1 MGCKF
6 NNLIKRP
13 DLPCILSLVDS
24 MESFYFSPQLKKTAM
39 RYLILIVVVLSS
51 CTGTLTDEQR
61 KKMKE
66 NMAQGEIK
74 KVTEAEI
81 TDATFT
87 WGRKLATTIEKKD
100 RLLTNTPFLD
110 SLARAEGVEIVSL
123 QTNSPGL
130 RHIEKQLLEAYTSS
144 TGGENVQKMGSDSLL
159 YTKPV
164 FREHPDGSTE
174 FLKAIA
180 IRFTRKQIVLSIK

>member
-1 MGCKF
+1 MRS
-6 NNLIKRP
+6 LI
-13 DLPCILSLVDS
+13 ILCL
-24 MESFYFSPQLKKTAM
+24 LITA
-39 RYLILIVVVLSS
+39 

-74 KVTEAEI
+74 KVTESEI

-87 WGRKLATTIEKKD
+87 WGRKLASAIEAKD
-100 RLLTNTPFLD
+100 RLLTNNAFID
-110 SLARAEGVEIVSL
+110 SLAQAEGVEIVAL
-123 QTNSPGL
+123 QTNSEGL
-130 RHIEKQLLEAYTSS
+130 RAIEKQLLEAYTSS
-144 TGGENVQKMGSDSLL
+144 AGGENVQKMGADSLL

>member
-1 MGCKF
+1 
-6 NNLIKRP
+6 
-13 DLPCILSLVDS
+13 
-24 MESFYFSPQLKKTAM
+24 M
-39 RYLILIVVVLSS
+39 RYLIILGVMVSS

-74 KVTEAEI
+74 KVTESEI
-81 TDATFT
+81 TDATYT
-87 WGRKLATTIEKKD
+87 WGRKLASAIEKKD
-100 RLLTNTPFLD
+100 RLLTNNTFLD
-110 SLARAEGVEIVSL
+110 SLAQAEGVEIIAL
-123 QTNSPGL
+123 QNTSEGL
-130 RHIEKQLLEAYTSS
+130 RTIEKQLLEAYTSS
-144 TGGENVQKMGSDSLL
+144 AGGENVQKMGTDSLL

>member
-1 MGCKF
+1 
-6 NNLIKRP
+6 
-13 DLPCILSLVDS
+13 
-24 MESFYFSPQLKKTAM
+24 M
-39 RYLILIVVVLSS
+39 RYLILIGVLCS

-66 NMAQGEIK
+66 NMALGEIK

-81 TDATFT
+81 TDATYS
-87 WGRKLATTIEKKD
+87 WGRKLAGTIENKD
-100 RLLTNTPFLD
+100 RMLTNQTFLD
-110 SLARAEGVEIVSL
+110 SLAASEGVEILALHASS
-123 QTNSPGL
+123 QNL
-130 RHIEKQLLEAYTSS
+130 RPIEKQLLEAYSNS
-144 TGGENVQKMGSDSLL
+144 TGGENVQKMGTDSLL

-180 IRFTRKQIVLSIK
+180 IRFTRKQVVLSIK

>member
-1 MGCKF
+1 
-6 NNLIKRP
+6 
-13 DLPCILSLVDS
+13 
-24 MESFYFSPQLKKTAM
+24 M
-39 RYLILIVVVLSS
+39 RYLIILGVMVSS

-74 KVTEAEI
+74 KVTESEI
-81 TDATFT
+81 TDATYT
-87 WGRKLATTIEKKD
+87 WGRKLASAIEKKD
-100 RLLTNTPFLD
+100 RLLTNNTFLD
-110 SLARAEGVEIVSL
+110 SLAQAEGVEIIAL
-123 QTNSPGL
+123 QTTSEGL
-130 RHIEKQLLEAYTSS
+130 RAIEKQLLEAYTSS
-144 TGGENVQKMGSDSLL
+144 AGGENVQKMGTDSLL

>member
-1 MGCKF
+1 M
-6 NNLIKRP
+6 
-13 DLPCILSLVDS
+13 V
-24 MESFYFSPQLKKTAM
+24 
-39 RYLILIVVVLSS
+39 SS

-61 KKMKE
+61 KKIKE

-74 KVTEAEI
+74 KVTESEI
-81 TDATFT
+81 TDATYT
-87 WGRKLATTIEKKD
+87 WGRKLASAIEKKD
-100 RLLTNTPFLD
+100 RLLTNNTFLD
-110 SLARAEGVEIVSL
+110 SLAQAEGLEIISL
-123 QTNSPGL
+123 QENQQGL
-130 RHIEKQLLEAYTSS
+130 RQVEKQILEAYASNM
-144 TGGENVQKMGSDSLL
+144 GGENVQKMGTDSLL

>member
-1 MGCKF
+1 
-6 NNLIKRP
+6 
-13 DLPCILSLVDS
+13 
-24 MESFYFSPQLKKTAM
+24 M
-39 RYLILIVVVLSS
+39 RYLILIGVVFCS

-61 KKMKE
+61 KKIKE

-87 WGRKLATTIEKKD
+87 WGRKLAATIEKKD
-100 RLLTNTPFLD
+100 RLLGNQLFLD
-110 SLARAEGVEIVSL
+110 SLAMAENVEILSL
-123 QTNSPGL
+123 QESQQGL
-130 RHIEKQLLEAYTSS
+130 REIEKQLLEAYSGNMGS
-144 TGGENVQKMGSDSLL
+144 DNVQKMGTDSLL
-159 YTKPV
+159 YTKPI

-180 IRFTRKQIVLSIK
+180 IRFTRKQIVLSIN

>member
-1 MGCKF
+1 
-6 NNLIKRP
+6 
-13 DLPCILSLVDS
+13 
-24 MESFYFSPQLKKTAM
+24 M
-39 RYLILIVVVLSS
+39 RYLIILFVMITA

-61 KKMKE
+61 KKIKE

-74 KVTEAEI
+74 KVTESEI
-81 TDATFT
+81 TDATYT
-87 WGRKLATTIEKKD
+87 WGRKLASAIEKRD
-100 RLLTNTPFLD
+100 RMLTNSTFLD
-110 SLARAEGVEIVSL
+110 SLAQTEGVEIL
-123 QTNSPGL
+123 AIQTDSDGL
-130 RHIEKQLLEAYTSS
+130 RAIEKQLLEAYTSS
-144 TGGENVQKMGSDSLL
+144 AGGENVQKMGTDSLL

>member
-1 MGCKF
+1 
-6 NNLIKRP
+6 
-13 DLPCILSLVDS
+13 
-24 MESFYFSPQLKKTAM
+24 M
-39 RYLILIVVVLSS
+39 RYLIILGVMVSS

-74 KVTEAEI
+74 KVTESEI
-81 TDATFT
+81 TDATYT
-87 WGRKLATTIEKKD
+87 WGRKLASAIEKKD
-100 RLLTNTPFLD
+100 RLLTNNTFLD
-110 SLARAEGVEIVSL
+110 SLAQAEGVEIIAL
-123 QTNSPGL
+123 QTSSEGL
-130 RHIEKQLLEAYTSS
+130 RVIEKQLLEAYTSS
-144 TGGENVQKMGSDSLL
+144 AGGENVQKMGTDSLL

-164 FREHPDGSTE
+164 FRAHPDGSTE